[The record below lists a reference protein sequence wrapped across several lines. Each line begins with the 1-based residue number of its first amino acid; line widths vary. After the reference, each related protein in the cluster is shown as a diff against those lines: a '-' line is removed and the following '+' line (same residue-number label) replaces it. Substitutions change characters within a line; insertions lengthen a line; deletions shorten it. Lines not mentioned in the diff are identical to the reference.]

1 MAILSKRKQ
10 KELVAEGYD
19 LELLKTIQPQGN
31 MSFKPDRYYY
41 GGDGYYTILN
51 VYQYPTEE
59 LENFWLLDVMQI
71 KGTRAFLSKYHENN
85 HMLKDKLD
93 KSIEEKETRISGNAK
108 HTQNQKE
115 VDEITDMAQL
125 YREID
130 KKNIAMLGFYVRI
143 FVTAT
148 TEEKLFE
155 KVDEIKERTSQF
167 KMTILIGELDFEYL
181 APFIPPSKQ
190 IELPNKR
197 RGTVIRAYDLAGGYF
212 FNHTKLEDKHGS
224 YFGWTPTNGA
234 VNFNFLERDH
244 KRTRSFMFISGNPK
258 MGQKTFSLKLN
269 DELYAKG
276 NYVRNFDASG
286 TFMNQ
291 TKQQHGLILNLA
303 GNENRINPFQV
314 FPTMTNETGTEVDEI
329 RSFQLHIEKLKN
341 MFKML
346 NEEATGD
353 DMKVFENV
361 LTDFYISKHIWYRN
375 PIVHKNELRATRIA
389 KEECPILSDFVNF
402 LYDTERRITSKRN
415 VSTFILASLTRIKQ
429 TFETMLQSYAGI
441 FEGTTEFQDIS
452 NEKVVTFD
460 FAALRGQSNIFN
472 AQIFSV
478 LSLVSADVTNNGKKC
493 KQLMRQNSQLKEAD
507 LPHYIVNIGD
517 AQHLINPKYQRSV
530 DLLADMMDGMGDN
543 FAGVILSVN
552 SLQGILFESGAGSH
566 NDPYVVAVKRIFG
579 LMQYRI
585 FAQTSETD
593 IPLLA
598 NALAGSMNQSEL
610 ETLPQLSQGQLFMNI
625 AGVGNIVFNQQ
636 LMASEVA
643 RYGSLQ

>member
-269 DELYAKG
+269 DDLYAKG
-276 NYVRNFDASG
+276 NYIRNFDASG

-460 FAALRGQSNIFN
+460 FAALRGQPNIFN